1 MLVNKSCNIYQ
12 RLEKERGNLNQSIQ
26 LYQLTVSH
34 NLDNEIDAAYKR
46 TLNRQ
51 RAFQRI
57 YNKVQRSHEI
67 YLT

>member
-12 RLEKERGNLNQSIQ
+12 CLEKERENLNQSIQ
-26 LYQLTVSH
+26 LYQLAVSH

-57 YNKVQRSHEI
+57 YNKVQHSHEI
-67 YLT
+67 Y